1 MTWSIQNSERALDE
15 NEIRATM
22 ARAFDSINLRGKRV
36 LVIIPD
42 GTRSGPLGLFYK
54 LFVELLKPHTAA
66 LDFLIALG
74 THPEMDDAHIA
85 ARLDTSPGDWR
96 ARGVNIFNHAWW
108 KPETFFTA
116 GTIAADEIAQITNGM
131 LSLDVPV
138 TLNKKILEY
147 DVLLVCGP
155 VFPHEVVGMSGGSKY
170 LFPGIAGAE
179 IINVTHWIGALL
191 TSYAVIG
198 TKHTAVRAV
207 IERAA
212 QMVNVPKLG
221 CCFVVHGDGVEG
233 VHIGD
238 LREAWSAAAD
248 QSAQSHIVYL
258 DQPLPRVLSVMPRMY
273 DDIWTAAKGM
283 YKMEPAIADGGEV
296 IIYAPHITEFSY
308 THGKHIEA
316 IGYHVRDYFVKQ
328 WDKFKHQP
336 WGTLAHSTHL
346 RGIGKY
352 DVTRGIE
359 SPRIRVTLATQISR
373 ERCERVNLGYFDPR
387 DINPDEWRDRA
398 FVVPKAGE
406 MLYHLK
412 STVNSKQ

>member
-1 MTWSIQNSERALDE
+1 
-15 NEIRATM
+15 M
-22 ARAFDSINLRGKRV
+22 ARAFDTINLRGKRV
-36 LVIIPD
+36 LAIIPD
-42 GTRSGPLGLFYK
+42 GTRSGPLGIFYR
-54 LFVELLKPHTAA
+54 LLIELLKPQTAA

-74 THPEMDDAHIA
+74 THPEMNDAQIA
-85 ARLDTSPGDWR
+85 ARLDTTPGDWR

-116 GTIAADEIAQITNGM
+116 GAIGADEIAQITNGM

-147 DVLLVCGP
+147 DQLLVCGP

-191 TSYAVIG
+191 TSYATIG
-198 TKHTAVRAV
+198 TKNTAVRAV

-212 QMVNVPKLG
+212 QMVSVLKLG

-233 VHIGD
+233 VHIGE
-238 LREAWSAAAD
+238 LRDAWSAAAD
-248 QSAQSHIVYL
+248 QSARSHIIYL

-328 WDKFKHQP
+328 WEKFKQHP

-346 RGIGKY
+346 RGIGEY

-373 ERCERVNLGYFDPR
+373 ERCERVNLGYLDPR

-406 MLYHLK
+406 MLYRLQ
-412 STVNSKQ
+412 STVNSQQ

>member
-22 ARAFDSINLRGKRV
+22 ARAFDTINLRGKRV
-36 LVIIPD
+36 LAIIPD
-42 GTRSGPLGLFYK
+42 GTRSGPLGIFYR
-54 LFVELLKPHTAA
+54 LLIELLKPQTAA

-74 THPEMDDAHIA
+74 THPEMNDAQIA
-85 ARLDTSPGDWR
+85 ARLDTTPGDWR

-116 GTIAADEIAQITNGM
+116 GAIAADEIAQITNGM

-138 TLNKKILEY
+138 TLNKKINDY
-147 DVLLVCGP
+147 DVLIVCGP

-191 TSYAVIG
+191 TSYATIG

-212 QMVNVPKLG
+212 QMVSVLKLG

-233 VHIGD
+233 VHIGE
-238 LREAWSAAAD
+238 LRDAWSAAAD
-248 QSAQSHIVYL
+248 QSARSHIIYL

-328 WDKFKHQP
+328 WDKFKHHP

-346 RGIGKY
+346 RGIGEY
-352 DVTRGIE
+352 DATRGIE

-373 ERCERVNLGYFDPR
+373 ERCERVNLGYLDPR

-406 MLYHLK
+406 MLYRLQ
-412 STVNSKQ
+412 STVVSEQ

>member
-1 MTWSIQNSERALDE
+1 
-15 NEIRATM
+15 M
-22 ARAFDSINLRGKRV
+22 ARAFDPINLRDKRV

-42 GTRSGPLGLFYK
+42 GTRSGPLGLFYR
-54 LFVELLKPHTAA
+54 LLIELLKPQTAA

-74 THPEMDDAHIA
+74 THPEMNDAQIA
-85 ARLDTSPGDWR
+85 ARLDTTPGDWR
-96 ARGVNIFNHAWW
+96 ARGVNVFNHEWW
-108 KPETFFTA
+108 KPETFYTA
-116 GTIAADEIAQITNGM
+116 DMIAADEIAQITNGM

-138 TLNKKILEY
+138 TLNKKILDY
-147 DVLLVCGP
+147 DQLIVCGP

-191 TSYAVIG
+191 TSYATIG
-198 TKHTAVRAV
+198 TKNTAVRAV

-212 QMVNVPKLG
+212 QMVTVPKLG
-221 CCFVVHGDGVEG
+221 CCFVVHDDGVEG
-233 VHIGD
+233 VHIGA
-238 LREAWSAAAD
+238 LRDAWSAAAD
-248 QSAQSHIVYL
+248 QSAHAHIIYL

-328 WDKFKHQP
+328 WSKFKHYP

-346 RGIGKY
+346 RGIGEY
-352 DVTRGIE
+352 DAPRGIE

-373 ERCERVNLGYFDPR
+373 ERCERVNLGYLDPR

-406 MLYHLK
+406 MLYRLA
-412 STVNSKQ
+412 VNSQQ

>member
-1 MTWSIQNSERALDE
+1 MLCSIQSSDHLLDEDEIRDVMTRALDD
-15 NEIRATM
+15 A
-22 ARAFDSINLRGKRV
+22 NLRGKRV

-42 GTRSGPLGLFYK
+42 GTRSGPLGMFYRV
-54 LFVELLKPHTAA
+54 LIELIKPQTAA

-74 THPEMDDAHIA
+74 THPEMNDDQIA
-85 ARLDTSPGDWR
+85 ARLDTAPGDWR
-96 ARGVNIFNHAWW
+96 ARGVNVFNHEWW
-108 KPETFFTA
+108 KPESFYTA
-116 GTIAADEIAQITNGM
+116 GVIRADEIAQITNGM
-131 LSLDVPV
+131 LRMDVPV
-138 TLNKKILEY
+138 TINKKILDY
-147 DVLLVCGP
+147 DQLIVCGP

-170 LFPGIAGAE
+170 LFPGIAGVE

-191 TSYAVIG
+191 TSYSIIG
-198 TKHTAVRAV
+198 TKNTPVRAV

-212 QMVNVPKLG
+212 QMVNMPKLG

-248 QSAQSHIVYL
+248 QSAHSHIVYL
-258 DQPLPRVLSVMPRMY
+258 DHPLPRVLSVMPRMY

-296 IIYAPHITEFSY
+296 IIYAPHIIEFSY

-316 IGYHVRDYFVKQ
+316 IGYHVRDYFVRQ
-328 WDKFKHQP
+328 WDKFKHYP

-346 RGIGKY
+346 RGIGEY
-352 DVTRGIE
+352 DATREIE

-387 DINPDEWRDRA
+387 TIDPMRVDANT

-406 MLYHLK
+406 MLYRLK
-412 STVNSKQ
+412 G